1 MGAATELH
9 VLGFREVI
17 AQNLVAT
24 GADKSVVGVGIQN
37 QDEVRETVHQ
47 AVSEFLLLVK
57 LAFDLAAG
65 SDIHQRALVADDFPG
80 GITNGGGGIQASDE
94 SAVLAQQ
101 GDLAA
106 FEQRLAVNFFANQ
119 VSEGI
124 IGKNFANFFGQQFG
138 LGVVPEQADQSRI
151 GVDDLVFRRDD
162 VDAFLKSFEKF
173 GKTGLVAA
181 GCSNVACEDGHPV
194 DLVAAH
200 HGVTDTIAVFN
211 GFPAL

>member
-65 SDIHQRALVADDFPG
+65 SDIHQRALGAEDFPG
-80 GITNGGGGIQASDE
+80 GITNGGGGIQRSDE
-94 SAVLAQQ
+94 NGVPSPQ
-101 GDLAA
+101 GNLTADVPLLTTTVFAT
-106 FEQRLAVNFFANQ
+106 QRCQ
-119 VSEGI
+119 
-124 IGKNFANFFGQQFG
+124 
-138 LGVVPEQADQSRI
+138 
-151 GVDDLVFRRDD
+151 
-162 VDAFLKSFEKF
+162 
-173 GKTGLVAA
+173 
-181 GCSNVACEDGHPV
+181 
-194 DLVAAH
+194 
-200 HGVTDTIAVFN
+200 
-211 GFPAL
+211 

>member
-65 SDIHQRALVADDFPG
+65 SNVHPRALVADDFPG
-80 GITNGGGGIQASDE
+80 GITNGGGGIPGSDE
-94 SAVLAQQ
+94 NALPAQQ

-106 FEQRLAVNFFANQ
+106 FEHPLTIDFFTHPLAP
-119 VSEGI
+119 GI
-124 IGKNFANFFGQQFG
+124 
-138 LGVVPEQADQSRI
+138 VPEKPTH
-151 GVDDLVFRRDD
+151 LF
-162 VDAFLKSFEKF
+162 
-173 GKTGLVAA
+173 
-181 GCSNVACEDGHPV
+181 
-194 DLVAAH
+194 
-200 HGVTDTIAVFN
+200 
-211 GFPAL
+211 